1 MRAVERMKCHALP
14 AKQSS
19 GIKEEAFCLSTVT
32 THTVDFD
39 AARGRRES
47 FASVFQ
53 ALAADTYALDLVIKA
68 TLQRDVSLIKLSVP
82 PLPLF
87 EAEQVPF
94 SALTVLLANPNTE
107 PPEFN
112 SSLHSVIIILVMQH
126 IIPVSSVAVQK
137 SFSLPSAR
145 PVCYCR
151 SLLPR

>member
-1 MRAVERMKCHALP
+1 MTVAQACDSLKGRPRLQRLKGLEMRAVERMKCNALP

-82 PLPLF
+82 PPS
-87 EAEQVPF
+87 PF
-94 SALTVLLANPNTE
+94 
-107 PPEFN
+107 
-112 SSLHSVIIILVMQH
+112 
-126 IIPVSSVAVQK
+126 
-137 SFSLPSAR
+137 
-145 PVCYCR
+145 
-151 SLLPR
+151 